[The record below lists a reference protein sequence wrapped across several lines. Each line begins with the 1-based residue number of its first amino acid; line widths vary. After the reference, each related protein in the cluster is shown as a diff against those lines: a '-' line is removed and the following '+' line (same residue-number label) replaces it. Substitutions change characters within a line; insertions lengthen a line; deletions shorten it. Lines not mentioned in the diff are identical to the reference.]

1 MTNQSSRKDK
11 IKYTLDILEDI
22 MTIVVSLGAIGGTLL
37 AYKNGF
43 WHELRHVVNRY
54 HERFLEEEAGHSDK
68 DMILDLLNKIDSKTD
83 HLISKTSDHKTI
95 DGASSSGAVD
105 K

>member
-1 MTNQSSRKDK
+1 MTDQSSRKEK

-68 DMILDLLNKIDSKTD
+68 DMILDLLNKIDAKAD
-83 HLISKTSDHKTI
+83 HLISQTPDHEAI
-95 DGASSSGAVD
+95 GRPPSSAQ
-105 K
+105 